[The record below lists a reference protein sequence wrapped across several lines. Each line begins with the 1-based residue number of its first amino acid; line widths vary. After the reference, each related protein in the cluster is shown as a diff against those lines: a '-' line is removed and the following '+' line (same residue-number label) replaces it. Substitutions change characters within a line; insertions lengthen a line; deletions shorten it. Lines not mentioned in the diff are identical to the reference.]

1 MIRVKA
7 SELYRISDG
16 LNIEGGD
23 PYKRISKDHT
33 NGRKFLWVNLIVV
46 LDRPLI
52 DNVLFE
58 TIFNDNRFPLLEN
71 RIDNLN
77 EHRFMAATLLIMQYY
92 VQNCRELLHR
102 SNSKPIKI
110 TVHVH
115 QDPAMMELCRLIN
128 MHLCMLID
136 IPDGVEIEY
145 LTDNPTYDMTDTNYT
160 ETDILISLSQCAG
173 LSPIHEPG
181 TLYISDVFVP
191 FQTKGFI
198 NINKQYKV
206 KNDLIRRLGKILRS
220 EFHLRTIHYVNQHYK
235 SYNPLK
241 QNHKTKILTKNDFV
255 RTPIL
260 QVDGLW
266 NPTDKNQIILVE

>member
-1 MIRVKA
+1 MIRIKA
-7 SELYRISDG
+7 CELYRISDG

-23 PYKRISKDHT
+23 PYRRLKKDHAT
-33 NGRKFLWVNLIVV
+33 KSKFLWVNLIVV

-58 TIFNDNRFPLLEN
+58 KIFNDNRFPLLEN

-77 EHRFMAATLLIMQYY
+77 EHQFMAATLLIMQYY
-92 VQNCRELLHR
+92 IHNCRELLHR
-102 SNSKPIKI
+102 RDSNPIKI

-115 QDPAMMELCRLIN
+115 QDPLRMELCKIIN
-128 MHLCMLID
+128 KHLCMLTD

-145 LTDNPTYDMTDTNYT
+145 LTDTPTYNKTVTNYAD
-160 ETDILISLSQCAG
+160 TDILISLSQCAG
-173 LSPIHEPG
+173 LSPIHESG
-181 TLYISDVFVP
+181 ALYISDTFVP
-191 FQTKGFI
+191 FRTKG
-198 NINKQYKV
+198 NIHVNQQYKV
-206 KNDLIRRLGKILRS
+206 KNDLIRRLGRILRS
-220 EFHLRTIHYVNQHYK
+220 EFHLKTINYVNQHYR

-241 QNHKTKILTKNDFV
+241 HNDKTKVLTKNDFI

-266 NPTDKNQIILVE
+266 NPTDENQIILVE